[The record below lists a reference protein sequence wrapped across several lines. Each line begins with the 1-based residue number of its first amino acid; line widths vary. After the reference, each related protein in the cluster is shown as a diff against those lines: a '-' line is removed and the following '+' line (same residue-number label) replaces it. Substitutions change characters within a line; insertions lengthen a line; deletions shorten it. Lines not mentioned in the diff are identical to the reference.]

1 MLRNS
6 WNDDKRNDLGLPSII
21 DIGGHDYRN
30 YSWIMKCCEDIIYE
44 MIPDVIEALM
54 QAYGIEYKKYKVQR
68 NDAYVFS
75 VSDNEDC
82 KDYEKKGYK
91 NEVFLFSA
99 NSKNQERVLYVFKE
113 FGIKERLPL
122 SIIKTIINEYNL
134 DGYCFISF
142 TEKDA
147 YLEQFNR
154 NDDLEDSSRGT
165 GLYSLKFFYD
175 YYFGEG
181 EYETFKKYAC
191 LFTNKVRDY
200 FGFEVVRTLKPN
212 TLHNFRQIV
221 RKNLLEFDVCSFDT
235 DGRLSDKQK
244 EIVNKN
250 FFTNKRYELLTGTS
264 DFAESYMTA
273 EWLFYS
279 LKDAGNI
286 DFTAVAMGYFK
297 AVEQLL
303 FKMIKLH
310 TIEKDGV
317 SRKIYVGKGKDYAD
331 NDGNIELTD
340 AHVEDED
347 IVKDISLGTLTGFFG
362 YYSDLKNYY
371 YKRNQDL
378 LADGIDEKTY
388 EYIIDVLTGIVGMRN
403 EYFHKHNL
411 NQWEKVIEARDSA
424 RLVFWIILGA
434 YNIDDNDKVHLGY
447 IQGNEHD
454 DFYQLCEY
462 MNNNAYNVPELSIP
476 IYYINGQT
484 DPYVFLMG
492 YHDDYI
498 EYDKYGEPI
507 YSGVYFKSVG
517 EKKFIIKTT
526 KDKNHPDEI
535 WEGEL
540 SISMDIPIKFTPS
553 GPKKRIYK
561 DGRFYAE

>member
-1 MLRNS
+1 MIKQEFSELR
-6 WNDDKRNDLGLPSII
+6 RALA
-21 DIGGHDYRN
+21 
-30 YSWIMKCCEDIIYE
+30 YE
-44 MIPDVIEALM
+44 RLVIRRIFHM
-54 QAYGIEYKKYKVQR
+54 
-68 NDAYVFS
+68 YVS
-75 VSDNEDC
+75 NE
-82 KDYEKKGYK
+82 
-91 NEVFLFSA
+91 NEVIW
-99 NSKNQERVLYVFKE
+99 QEEDDFQLLEEERQNRIRDILKE
-113 FGIKERLPL
+113 LLSTAVTVKTHPVEVEQNLPL
-122 SIIKTIINEYNL
+122 
-134 DGYCFISF
+134 
-142 TEKDA
+142 
-147 YLEQFNR
+147 
-154 NDDLEDSSRGT
+154 
-165 GLYSLKFFYD
+165 
-175 YYFGEG
+175 
-181 EYETFKKYAC
+181 
-191 LFTNKVRDY
+191 
-200 FGFEVVRTLKPN
+200 
-212 TLHNFRQIV
+212 
-221 RKNLLEFDVCSFDT
+221 
-235 DGRLSDKQK
+235 
-244 EIVNKN
+244 
-250 FFTNKRYELLTGTS
+250 YELLTGTS